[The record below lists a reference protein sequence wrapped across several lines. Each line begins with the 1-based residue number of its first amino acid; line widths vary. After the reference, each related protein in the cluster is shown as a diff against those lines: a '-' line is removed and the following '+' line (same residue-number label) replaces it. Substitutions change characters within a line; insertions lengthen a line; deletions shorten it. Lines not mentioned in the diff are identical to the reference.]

1 MRSLFILITA
11 FFLVG
16 CVAEEPADIYKYDSH
31 TDYTRERQRASAY
44 KSTSK
49 SLTAKKPA
57 EVKYR
62 QAKDATKAV
71 KRYTPTRTKK
81 EMTAYPV
88 TFWSLDTLYI
98 NAL

>member
-1 MRSLFILITA
+1 MRSLFILVTA
-11 FFLVG
+11 FCLVG

-49 SLTAKKPA
+49 PLTAKKPM

-71 KRYTPTRTKK
+71 KRYAPTRTKK
-81 EMTAYPV
+81 K
-88 TFWSLDTLYI
+88 
-98 NAL
+98 